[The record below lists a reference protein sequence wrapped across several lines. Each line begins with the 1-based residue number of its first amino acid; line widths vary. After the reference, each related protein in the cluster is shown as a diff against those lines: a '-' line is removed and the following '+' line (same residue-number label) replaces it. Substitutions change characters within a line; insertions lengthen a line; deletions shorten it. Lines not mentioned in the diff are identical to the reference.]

1 MRLLARLHGT
11 LSGRRLRLS
20 GRAGVECT
28 MDIALNC
35 NPYSR
40 AQWTELQLRFR
51 PPRDGPTVSTCLRD
65 YATAEEIGVVVA
77 ALQLLWRE
85 LSVRARQ
92 SNNHKPHVRRG
103 AGCCPG
109 RHVGC
114 L

>member
-1 MRLLARLHGT
+1 M
-11 LSGRRLRLS
+11 
-20 GRAGVECT
+20 GVSP
-28 MDIALNC
+28 NC

-51 PPRDGPTVSTCLRD
+51 PPRDSLDVSVRLRD
-65 YATAEEIGVVVA
+65 YGSPEEIDVVVV
-77 ALQLLWRE
+77 ALQLLRRE
-85 LSVRARQ
+85 LSARRQ
-92 SNNHKPHVRRG
+92 LNSHEPHVRRG